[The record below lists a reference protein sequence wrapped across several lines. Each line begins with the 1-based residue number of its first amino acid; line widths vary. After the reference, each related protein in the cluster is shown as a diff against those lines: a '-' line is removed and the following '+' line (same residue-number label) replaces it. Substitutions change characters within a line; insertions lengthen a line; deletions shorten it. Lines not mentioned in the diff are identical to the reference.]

1 MQKSNRIYE
10 FEILKF
16 YIFVFWK
23 GDILLELL
31 IKYRGLFLQ
40 GAMYTVGLS
49 FVSVLL
55 GILIGLVLAFFRL
68 SKVKI
73 LNLISSAYVELIRG
87 TPLLAQIMLVKFG
100 LYDLITANTK
110 ISIPDIAIGIIA
122 VSLNSGAY
130 VCEIIRSGISSV
142 DKGQMEAGRSLGMS
156 KSMTMRLIVLP
167 QAIKNILPAL
177 CNEFVTVIKETS
189 IISYIGVTDLFYIAN
204 AISAMTY
211 KSFESMLAIAFIYF
225 VITFTL
231 SKLVRLL
238 ERRLSQSD

>member
-1 MQKSNRIYE
+1 M
-10 FEILKF
+10 
-16 YIFVFWK
+16 
-23 GDILLELL
+23 
-31 IKYRGLFLQ
+31 
-40 GAMYTVGLS
+40 
-49 FVSVLL
+49 
-55 GILIGLVLAFFRL
+55 IGLVLAFFRL

-204 AISAMTY
+204 AVSAMTY

>member
-16 YIFVFWK
+16 CIFVFWK

>member
-1 MQKSNRIYE
+1 M
-10 FEILKF
+10 
-16 YIFVFWK
+16 
-23 GDILLELL
+23 LELL

-40 GAMYTVGLS
+40 GTMYTVGLS

-204 AISAMTY
+204 AVSAMTY

>member
-1 MQKSNRIYE
+1 M
-10 FEILKF
+10 
-16 YIFVFWK
+16 
-23 GDILLELL
+23 LELL
-31 IKYRGLFLQ
+31 VKYRGLFLQ
-40 GAMYTVGLS
+40 GALYTIGLS
-49 FVSVLL
+49 FVSVLM

-68 SKVKI
+68 SKAKI
-73 LNLISSAYVELIRG
+73 LNLISTAYIELIRG

-100 LYDLITANTK
+100 LYDLITAKTK
-110 ISIPDIAIGIIA
+110 IGIPDIAIGIIA

-167 QAIKNILPAL
+167 LAVKNILPAL

-204 AISAMTY
+204 AVSSMTY
-211 KSFESMLAIAFIYF
+211 KSFESMLAVALIYF

>member
-1 MQKSNRIYE
+1 M
-10 FEILKF
+10 
-16 YIFVFWK
+16 
-23 GDILLELL
+23 LELL
-31 IKYRGLFLQ
+31 VKYRGLFLQ
-40 GAMYTVGLS
+40 GALYTIGLS
-49 FVSVLL
+49 FVSVLM

-68 SKVKI
+68 SKAKI
-73 LNLISSAYVELIRG
+73 LNLISTAYIELIRG

-100 LYDLITANTK
+100 LYDLITAKTK

-122 VSLNSGAY
+122 VSINSGAY

-167 QAIKNILPAL
+167 LAVKNILPAL

-204 AISAMTY
+204 AVSSMTY
-211 KSFESMLAIAFIYF
+211 KSFESMLAVALIYF

-231 SKLVRLL
+231 SKFVRLL

>member
-1 MQKSNRIYE
+1 
-10 FEILKF
+10 
-16 YIFVFWK
+16 
-23 GDILLELL
+23 
-31 IKYRGLFLQ
+31 
-40 GAMYTVGLS
+40 
-49 FVSVLL
+49 
-55 GILIGLVLAFFRL
+55 L
-68 SKVKI
+68 SKAKI
-73 LNLISSAYVELIRG
+73 LNLISTAYIELIRG

-100 LYDLITANTK
+100 LYDLITAKTK
-110 ISIPDIAIGIIA
+110 ISIPDIVIGIIA

-167 QAIKNILPAL
+167 LAVKNILPAL

-204 AISAMTY
+204 AVSSMTY
-211 KSFESMLAIAFIYF
+211 KSFESMLAVALIYF

>member
-31 IKYRGLFLQ
+31 IKYCGLFLQ

>member
-1 MQKSNRIYE
+1 MQKSSRIYE

>member
-1 MQKSNRIYE
+1 M
-10 FEILKF
+10 
-16 YIFVFWK
+16 
-23 GDILLELL
+23 LELL

-238 ERRLSQSD
+238 ARRLSQSD

>member
-1 MQKSNRIYE
+1 M
-10 FEILKF
+10 
-16 YIFVFWK
+16 
-23 GDILLELL
+23 LELL

-142 DKGQMEAGRSLGMS
+142 DKGQIEAGRSLGMS

-204 AISAMTY
+204 AVSAMTY

>member
-1 MQKSNRIYE
+1 
-10 FEILKF
+10 
-16 YIFVFWK
+16 
-23 GDILLELL
+23 
-31 IKYRGLFLQ
+31 
-40 GAMYTVGLS
+40 MYTVGLS

-142 DKGQMEAGRSLGMS
+142 DKGQIEAGRSLGMS

>member
-142 DKGQMEAGRSLGMS
+142 DKGQIEAGRSLGMS

-204 AISAMTY
+204 AVSAMTY

>member
-1 MQKSNRIYE
+1 M
-10 FEILKF
+10 
-16 YIFVFWK
+16 
-23 GDILLELL
+23 LELL

-87 TPLLAQIMLVKFG
+87 TPLIAQIMLVKFG

>member
-1 MQKSNRIYE
+1 M
-10 FEILKF
+10 
-16 YIFVFWK
+16 
-23 GDILLELL
+23 LELL

-49 FVSVLL
+49 FVSVFL

-68 SKVKI
+68 SKAKI
-73 LNLISSAYVELIRG
+73 LNLISTAYIELIRG

>member
-1 MQKSNRIYE
+1 M
-10 FEILKF
+10 
-16 YIFVFWK
+16 
-23 GDILLELL
+23 LELL

-40 GAMYTVGLS
+40 GTMYTVGLS

-100 LYDLITANTK
+100 LYDLITANIK

-204 AISAMTY
+204 AVSAMTY

>member
-1 MQKSNRIYE
+1 
-10 FEILKF
+10 
-16 YIFVFWK
+16 
-23 GDILLELL
+23 
-31 IKYRGLFLQ
+31 
-40 GAMYTVGLS
+40 MYTIGLS
-49 FVSVLL
+49 LVSVLM

-68 SKVKI
+68 SKAKI
-73 LNLISSAYVELIRG
+73 LNLISTTYIELIRG

-100 LYDLITANTK
+100 LYDLITAKTK

-167 QAIKNILPAL
+167 LAVKNILPAL

-204 AISAMTY
+204 AVSSMTY
-211 KSFESMLAIAFIYF
+211 KSFESMLAVALIYF
-225 VITFTL
+225 IITFTL

>member
-1 MQKSNRIYE
+1 M
-10 FEILKF
+10 
-16 YIFVFWK
+16 
-23 GDILLELL
+23 LELL

-73 LNLISSAYVELIRG
+73 LNRISSAYVELIRG

-100 LYDLITANTK
+100 LYDLITANTQ

>member
-1 MQKSNRIYE
+1 
-10 FEILKF
+10 
-16 YIFVFWK
+16 
-23 GDILLELL
+23 
-31 IKYRGLFLQ
+31 
-40 GAMYTVGLS
+40 MYTVGLS

-167 QAIKNILPAL
+167 KAIKNILPAL

-204 AISAMTY
+204 AVSAMTY

>member
-1 MQKSNRIYE
+1 M
-10 FEILKF
+10 
-16 YIFVFWK
+16 
-23 GDILLELL
+23 LELL
-31 IKYRGLFLQ
+31 VKYRGLFLQ
-40 GAMYTVGLS
+40 GALYTIGLS
-49 FVSVLL
+49 FVSVLM

-68 SKVKI
+68 SKAKI
-73 LNLISSAYVELIRG
+73 LNLISTAYIELIRG

-100 LYDLITANTK
+100 LYDLITAKTK
-110 ISIPDIAIGIIA
+110 IGIPDIAIGIIA

-167 QAIKNILPAL
+167 LAVKNILPAL

-204 AISAMTY
+204 AVSSMTY
-211 KSFESMLAIAFIYF
+211 KSFESMLAVALIYF
-225 VITFTL
+225 IITFTL

>member
-1 MQKSNRIYE
+1 M
-10 FEILKF
+10 
-16 YIFVFWK
+16 
-23 GDILLELL
+23 LELL

-142 DKGQMEAGRSLGMS
+142 DKGQIEAGRSLGMS

>member
-1 MQKSNRIYE
+1 M
-10 FEILKF
+10 
-16 YIFVFWK
+16 
-23 GDILLELL
+23 LELL
-31 IKYRGLFLQ
+31 VKYRGLFLQ
-40 GAMYTVGLS
+40 GALYTIGLS
-49 FVSVLL
+49 LVSVLM

-68 SKVKI
+68 SKAKI
-73 LNLISSAYVELIRG
+73 LNLISTAYIELIRG

-100 LYDLITANTK
+100 LYDLITAKTK
-110 ISIPDIAIGIIA
+110 IGIIA

-167 QAIKNILPAL
+167 LAVKNILPAL

-204 AISAMTY
+204 AVSSMTY
-211 KSFESMLAIAFIYF
+211 KSFESMLAVALIYF
-225 VITFTL
+225 IITFTL

>member
-1 MQKSNRIYE
+1 
-10 FEILKF
+10 
-16 YIFVFWK
+16 
-23 GDILLELL
+23 
-31 IKYRGLFLQ
+31 
-40 GAMYTVGLS
+40 MYTVGLS

-100 LYDLITANTK
+100 LYDLITANTQ

-167 QAIKNILPAL
+167 QAIKNILP
-177 CNEFVTVIKETS
+177 
-189 IISYIGVTDLFYIAN
+189 LF
-204 AISAMTY
+204 
-211 KSFESMLAIAFIYF
+211 F
-225 VITFTL
+225 
-231 SKLVRLL
+231 
-238 ERRLSQSD
+238 

>member
-142 DKGQMEAGRSLGMS
+142 DKGQIEAGRSLGTS

>member
-40 GAMYTVGLS
+40 GAMYTMGLS

>member
-1 MQKSNRIYE
+1 M
-10 FEILKF
+10 
-16 YIFVFWK
+16 
-23 GDILLELL
+23 LELL

-204 AISAMTY
+204 AVSAMTY

>member
-1 MQKSNRIYE
+1 M
-10 FEILKF
+10 
-16 YIFVFWK
+16 
-23 GDILLELL
+23 LELL

-40 GAMYTVGLS
+40 GTMYTVGLS

>member
-1 MQKSNRIYE
+1 
-10 FEILKF
+10 
-16 YIFVFWK
+16 
-23 GDILLELL
+23 
-31 IKYRGLFLQ
+31 
-40 GAMYTVGLS
+40 MYTVGLS

>member
-1 MQKSNRIYE
+1 M
-10 FEILKF
+10 
-16 YIFVFWK
+16 
-23 GDILLELL
+23 LELL
-31 IKYRGLFLQ
+31 VKYRGLFLQ
-40 GAMYTVGLS
+40 GALYTIGLS
-49 FVSVLL
+49 FVSVLM

-68 SKVKI
+68 SKAKT
-73 LNLISSAYVELIRG
+73 LNLISTAYIELIRG

-100 LYDLITANTK
+100 LYDLITAKTK
-110 ISIPDIAIGIIA
+110 IGIPDIAIGIIA

-167 QAIKNILPAL
+167 LAVKNILPAL

-204 AISAMTY
+204 AVSSMTY
-211 KSFESMLAIAFIYF
+211 KSFESMLAVALIYF
-225 VITFTL
+225 IITFTL

>member
-1 MQKSNRIYE
+1 
-10 FEILKF
+10 
-16 YIFVFWK
+16 
-23 GDILLELL
+23 LLELL

-100 LYDLITANTK
+100 LYDLITANTQ

>member
-1 MQKSNRIYE
+1 M
-10 FEILKF
+10 
-16 YIFVFWK
+16 
-23 GDILLELL
+23 LELL

-100 LYDLITANTK
+100 LYDLITANTQ

>member
-1 MQKSNRIYE
+1 
-10 FEILKF
+10 
-16 YIFVFWK
+16 
-23 GDILLELL
+23 
-31 IKYRGLFLQ
+31 
-40 GAMYTVGLS
+40 MYTVGLS

-204 AISAMTY
+204 AVSAMTY

>member
-1 MQKSNRIYE
+1 
-10 FEILKF
+10 
-16 YIFVFWK
+16 
-23 GDILLELL
+23 
-31 IKYRGLFLQ
+31 
-40 GAMYTVGLS
+40 MYTVGLS

-100 LYDLITANTK
+100 LYDLITANTQ

-167 QAIKNILPAL
+167 LAVKNILPAL

-204 AISAMTY
+204 AVSSMTY
-211 KSFESMLAIAFIYF
+211 KSFESMLAVALIYF

>member
-1 MQKSNRIYE
+1 
-10 FEILKF
+10 
-16 YIFVFWK
+16 
-23 GDILLELL
+23 
-31 IKYRGLFLQ
+31 
-40 GAMYTVGLS
+40 MYTVGLS

-100 LYDLITANTK
+100 LYDLITANTQ

>member
-1 MQKSNRIYE
+1 M
-10 FEILKF
+10 
-16 YIFVFWK
+16 
-23 GDILLELL
+23 LELL
-31 IKYRGLFLQ
+31 VKYRGLFLQ
-40 GAMYTVGLS
+40 GALYTIGLS
-49 FVSVLL
+49 FVSVLM

-68 SKVKI
+68 SKAKI
-73 LNLISSAYVELIRG
+73 LNLITTAYIELIRG

-100 LYDLITANTK
+100 LYDLITAKTK

-122 VSLNSGAY
+122 VSINSGAY

-167 QAIKNILPAL
+167 LAVKNILPAL

-204 AISAMTY
+204 AVSSMTY
-211 KSFESMLAIAFIYF
+211 KSFESMLAVALIYF
-225 VITFTL
+225 IITFTL

>member
-1 MQKSNRIYE
+1 M
-10 FEILKF
+10 
-16 YIFVFWK
+16 
-23 GDILLELL
+23 LELL
-31 IKYRGLFLQ
+31 VKYHGLFLQ
-40 GAMYTVGLS
+40 GALYTIGLS
-49 FVSVLL
+49 LVSVLM

-68 SKVKI
+68 SKAKI
-73 LNLISSAYVELIRG
+73 LNLISTAYIELIRG

-100 LYDLITANTK
+100 LYDLITAKTK

-167 QAIKNILPAL
+167 LAVKNILPAL

-204 AISAMTY
+204 AVSSMTY
-211 KSFESMLAIAFIYF
+211 KSFESMLAVALIYF

>member
-1 MQKSNRIYE
+1 M
-10 FEILKF
+10 
-16 YIFVFWK
+16 
-23 GDILLELL
+23 LELL
-31 IKYRGLFLQ
+31 VKYRGLFLQ
-40 GAMYTVGLS
+40 GALYTIGLS
-49 FVSVLL
+49 FVSVLM

-68 SKVKI
+68 SKAKI
-73 LNLISSAYVELIRG
+73 LNLISAAYIELIRG

-100 LYDLITANTK
+100 LYDLITAKTK

-167 QAIKNILPAL
+167 LAVKNILPAL

-204 AISAMTY
+204 AVSSMTY
-211 KSFESMLAIAFIYF
+211 KSFESMLAVALIYF

>member
-1 MQKSNRIYE
+1 M
-10 FEILKF
+10 
-16 YIFVFWK
+16 
-23 GDILLELL
+23 LELL